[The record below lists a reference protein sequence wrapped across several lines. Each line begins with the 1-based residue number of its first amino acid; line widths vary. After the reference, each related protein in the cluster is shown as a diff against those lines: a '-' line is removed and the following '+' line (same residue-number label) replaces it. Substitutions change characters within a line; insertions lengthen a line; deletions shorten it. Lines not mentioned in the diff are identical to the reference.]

1 MAKAWMQRKIFTLL
15 HCNGF
20 VLLINKK
27 EKKKKRIASLFLF
40 YLPAIENV
48 TMKTE
53 LKSVIAVP
61 AWPVS
66 SRKSPNIIPN
76 DEVGPKVVIWR
87 KK

>member
-1 MAKAWMQRKIFTLL
+1 M
-15 HCNGF
+15 H
-20 VLLINKK
+20 
-27 EKKKKRIASLFLF
+27 
-40 YLPAIENV
+40 LPAIENV

-76 DEVGPKVVIWR
+76 DEVGPNVVIWR
-87 KK
+87 KKINFSNILFLSKIRLDDRFLTSYINFLPFVRYI

>member
-1 MAKAWMQRKIFTLL
+1 MR
-15 HCNGF
+15 
-20 VLLINKK
+20 
-27 EKKKKRIASLFLF
+27 
-40 YLPAIENV
+40 LPAIENV

-76 DEVGPKVVIWR
+76 DEVGPNVVIWR
-87 KK
+87 KR

>member
-1 MAKAWMQRKIFTLL
+1 MQWKIFTLL
-15 HCNGF
+15 YYNGF

-27 EKKKKRIASLFLF
+27 EEKKKRRIASLFMH
-40 YLPAIENV
+40 LPAIENV

-76 DEVGPKVVIWR
+76 DEVGPNVVIWR